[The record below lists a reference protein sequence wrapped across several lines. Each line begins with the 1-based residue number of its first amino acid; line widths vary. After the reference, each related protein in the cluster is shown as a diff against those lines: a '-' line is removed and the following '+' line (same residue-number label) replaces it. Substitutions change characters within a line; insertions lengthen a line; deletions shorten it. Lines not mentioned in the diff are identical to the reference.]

1 MKTLQQIKTDYKSK
15 TLDGRELLRLS
26 QFIPENEL
34 YNFFGIVLKPD
45 YVGKH
50 KHIPFTRENVLAQLK
65 EDVEF
70 GFDKALNKR
79 GISASLM
86 FQTVMFWNWVLE
98 EGLENFDKSNYAQYG
113 LPLFKATAIKY
124 GFPNEIGDDD
134 GDEDIYS
141 SDYDED

>member
-15 TLDGRELLRLS
+15 IIDGRELKRLT

-34 YNFFGIVLKPD
+34 SDFGLTLKTE
-45 YVGKH
+45 YVRTH

-86 FQTVMFWNWVLE
+86 FQTVMFWNWILE

-113 LPLFKATAIKY
+113 LPLFKATAVKY

-141 SDYDED
+141 SGYDED